1 MIAIDFRDNARAI
14 GYAFLLWLLFLLA
27 LEPGNVLHARNMGRA
42 LEFDREA
49 LRIVVAALL
58 GSSITP
64 LLTALS
70 RRFPVSAD
78 PRWRNFAFCAMG
90 AVALSFALIVVSCFL
105 AAWMLRGELL
115 PSLADIRSQLVA
127 NWLLL
132 VCVLGVFIVTTRP
145 AKPSPAAAPLRHV
158 VVRTRTGGTCLDITR
173 IDWIES
179 QGNYVALHAGGR
191 AHLVRETLANFVG
204 RLDPERFVRIHRRV
218 VVAIDR
224 VREIRPLANG
234 DSTLILQDG
243 KALRA
248 SRSYRATIRT
258 HFPKGLPRTAS

>member
-1 MIAIDFRDNARAI
+1 MIAIDFRENARAI
-14 GYAFLLWLLFLLA
+14 GYAFLLWLFFLLA
-27 LEPGNVLHARNMGRA
+27 LEPGNVLHARNMGHT

-64 LLTALS
+64 LLIALS
-70 RRFPVSAD
+70 CRFPVSTDA
-78 PRWRNFAFCAMG
+78 RWRNFAICAMG
-90 AVALSFALIVVSCFL
+90 AVALSFALIIVSCFL
-105 AAWMLRGELL
+105 AAWILRGELL

-132 VCVLGVFIVTTRP
+132 VCVLSVFIATTKP
-145 AKPSPAAAPLRHV
+145 AKPPPAAARRGHV
-158 VVRTRTGGTCLDITR
+158 AVKTRTGETCLDIAS
-173 IDWIES
+173 IEWIES

-191 AHLVRETLANFVG
+191 AHLVRETLANFAAQ
-204 RLDPERFVRIHRRV
+204 LDPGQFVRIHRRAI
-218 VVAIDR
+218 VAIDR
-224 VREIRPLANG
+224 VREIQPLANG

-243 KALRA
+243 QALRA
-248 SRSYRATIRT
+248 SRSYRATIRD